1 MCSMDFSCQIGLP
14 ECPPLDQQAGAA
26 YVKLAE
32 WLENALTAR
41 ENRHLQSAA
50 EAEKWADLPA
60 CECI

>member
-1 MCSMDFSCQIGLP
+1 VFHGFFMSNWIAGMS
-14 ECPPLDQQAGAA
+14 PLDQQAGAA

-60 CECI
+60 CGCI